1 MMKSNSTRVLQA
13 FFVTFLWSTSWIL
26 IKLTIT
32 NISPL
37 YFAGLRYLIGF
48 IVLTIVV
55 LIQKKAEK
63 LSLHSFL
70 WISVYGV
77 IMITLTQGS
86 QFVALSILP
95 TIMVSLALNATPIVV
110 AIVGYFLLKE
120 RLVDYQKVGVLLYS
134 VGVLMYFYPFQKIND
149 IALGLLVAC
158 LAIVFNASA
167 TLLGRKINQKR
178 LTNSTLLTMISMG
191 VGSVLLLMIASQVET
206 FPTLG
211 VLDVFTLLW
220 LGVVN
225 TALAFT
231 LWNHALEKITATSA
245 SLINSTM
252 LVQIAL
258 LSWVFLSE
266 ALNFRQVISVLFV
279 FGGVMMVQVFKKQ
292 GVTQT

>member
-1 MMKSNSTRVLQA
+1 MMKSNSTRVLQS

-48 IVLTIVV
+48 IVLAIVV

-120 RLVDYQKVGVLLYS
+120 RLVGYQKVGVLLYS

>member
-1 MMKSNSTRVLQA
+1 MKSNSTRVLQA

-48 IVLTIVV
+48 IVLAIVV
-55 LIQKKAEK
+55 LIQKKVEK

-86 QFVALSILP
+86 QFIALSILP

-120 RLVDYQKVGVLLYS
+120 RLVGYQKVGVLLYS

-149 IALGLLVAC
+149 IAIGLLVAC

-178 LTNSTLLTMISMG
+178 LTNSTFLTMISMG

-206 FPTLG
+206 FPTLDG
-211 VLDVFTLLW
+211 LNVLTLLW

-258 LSWVFLSE
+258 LSWMFLSE
-266 ALNFRQVISVLFV
+266 ALNLRQIIAVLIV

-292 GVTQT
+292 GQTQT

>member
-48 IVLTIVV
+48 IVLAIVV
-55 LIQKKAEK
+55 LIQKKVEK

-86 QFVALSILP
+86 QFIALSILP

-120 RLVDYQKVGVLLYS
+120 RLIGYQKLGVLLYS
-134 VGVLMYFYPFQKIND
+134 VGVLMYFYPFQKING
-149 IALGLLVAC
+149 IAIGLLVAL
-158 LAIVFNASA
+158 LAIVFNASS
-167 TLLGRKINQKR
+167 TLVGRIINQKR
-178 LTNSTLLTMISMG
+178 LTNSTFLTMISMG

-206 FPTLG
+206 FPTLDG
-211 VLDVFTLLW
+211 LNVLTLLW

-252 LVQIAL
+252 LIQIAL

-266 ALNFRQVISVLFV
+266 ALNLRQIIAVLIV

-292 GVTQT
+292 GQTQT

>member
-48 IVLTIVV
+48 IVLAIVV

-120 RLVDYQKVGVLLYS
+120 RLVGYQKVGVLLYS

-167 TLLGRKINQKR
+167 TLLGRKINQRR

>member
-1 MMKSNSTRVLQA
+1 MMKSNSTRVLQS

-48 IVLTIVV
+48 IVLAIVV

-120 RLVDYQKVGVLLYS
+120 RLVGYQKVGVLLYS

-266 ALNFRQVISVLFV
+266 ALNFRQVISVLIV

>member
-48 IVLTIVV
+48 IVLAIVV

-120 RLVDYQKVGVLLYS
+120 RLVGYQKVGVLLYS

-266 ALNFRQVISVLFV
+266 ALNFRQVISVLIV
-279 FGGVMMVQVFKKQ
+279 FGGVMMVQVFKNK
-292 GVTQT
+292 G

>member
-48 IVLTIVV
+48 IVLAIVV

-120 RLVDYQKVGVLLYS
+120 RLIGYQKVGVLLYS

-149 IALGLLVAC
+149 IALGLLVAL

-206 FPTLG
+206 FPTLDG
-211 VLDVFTLLW
+211 LNVLTLLW

-252 LVQIAL
+252 LIQIAL

-266 ALNFRQVISVLFV
+266 ALNLRQIIAVLIV

-292 GVTQT
+292 GQTQT